1 MNCERAESLVYV
13 EYNLYWNR
21 RNIYSDFISRKLS
34 MNKKK
39 DIDDRLK
46 KTIRLADEINSR
58 KKDFQKAGALDAGFP
73 VNITSIEVDLSV
85 EHLRTMDEEIPLM
98 ADGQPYG
105 TVATIFPYDAA
116 VVVLARLGGSA
127 LLTGNKLRFSLSS
140 QTPRTAELLAEICKP
155 FDSLEPVTH
164 QDNREFGKHCVEDED
179 IRVLFISGA
188 SAVGEVYRQQ
198 HESFDKLFFAG
209 PGGMPAAVVFEDADA
224 KTSSHFILRRAFIN
238 GGQYCTTLKKALI
251 HKDLY
256 ETVRDRILETAGTMK
271 VGDPFD
277 PETLV
282 GPIRVERTRAIL
294 QNALEK
300 CADARL
306 LSGKIEG
313 ETVHPLVL
321 EMKNQNIPDLELF
334 GPFLVLKPFE
344 DSQAAVQ
351 ESIQTQYGFLLNFF
365 GSPPDDAMPLFRS
378 HFGMVYDN
386 PDFTFTP
393 LRLPFGGKKVS
404 GWILERQGN
413 GWVERDGAFLYTE
426 ELIRR
431 DL

>member
-1 MNCERAESLVYV
+1 MN
-13 EYNLYWNR
+13 
-21 RNIYSDFISRKLS
+21 RKNEL
-34 MNKKK
+34 
-39 DIDDRLK
+39 DERLK
-46 KTIRLADEINSR
+46 EITRLADEIEHR
-58 KKDFQKAGALDAGFP
+58 KKDLQEAAVLDAGFP

-140 QTPRTAELLAEICKP
+140 QTPRTADILAEICKP
-155 FDSLEPVTH
+155 FDSLEPVTR
-164 QDNREFGKHCVEDED
+164 QDNREFGKRCVEDED

-209 PGGMPAAVVFEDADA
+209 PGGMPAAVVFEDADPA
-224 KTSSHFILRRAFIN
+224 TTGRFITRRAFIN
-238 GGQYCTTLKKALI
+238 GGQYCTTLKKVLI
-251 HKDLY
+251 HKNLY
-256 ETVRDRILETAGTMK
+256 KTVRDRILETMDTMK
-271 VGDPFD
+271 VGDPFN

-300 CADARL
+300 CAGARL
-306 LSGKIEG
+306 LSGAIER

-321 EMKNQNIPDLELF
+321 EMKNQSIPDLELF

-344 DSQAAVQ
+344 DSRAVVR
-351 ESIQTQYGFLLNFF
+351 ELIQTQYGFLLNFF
-365 GSPPDDAMPLFRS
+365 GSPPDDAIPLFHS

-413 GWVERDGAFLYTE
+413 GWVERDGAFLYTQ
-426 ELIRR
+426 ELIRGN
-431 DL
+431 L